1 MGFDMTRFFSPPR
14 RARGMV
20 GRRAAVVATAG
31 LVTGLVTLVAACS
44 NLTDA
49 PPPSDIADP
58 GTVKTLQSATSMYA
72 GVVSTMSQAFAGL
85 PSNGH
90 TSFVVVSGLF
100 SDEYTGGA
108 AGQGAYYDSH
118 TMTSALSAGTAS
130 PYRNLQTVRIGAD
143 NAIRALAQYDDA
155 TVPSKIAELHALKGY
170 VYVLLSELYCSGIP
184 FSTVTAGGVTVFGS
198 AETTVQALTDA
209 VAQFDSAAALAGD
222 SVRIADLAAVGKG
235 RALLD
240 LGKYSDAKTAVASVP
255 TTFAYQLTYSA
266 TSREYSNFMVGVLGV
281 PLDYLLG
288 FYVAD
293 QEGSHGLPY
302 ITQSDVRIPT
312 IMTAGHPLPA
322 KFAPES
328 TPVSLADGIEA
339 RLIEAEA
346 DLQGH
351 DVPGWASVL
360 NTLREGASIPD
371 LTADSTTGAANDSAR
386 VDVLFRE
393 RAYWLF
399 GMGHRAGDMRRLV
412 RQYRR
417 SPAAVYPMGA
427 VTYPTPALPYIP
439 VPTLP
444 VPDDEAQYNPNYT
457 GCIDHDA

>member
-1 MGFDMTRFFSPPR
+1 MIK
-14 RARGMV
+14 
-20 GRRAAVVATAG
+20 RAA
-31 LVTGLVTLVAACS
+31 L
-44 NLTDA
+44 
-49 PPPSDIADP
+49 
-58 GTVKTLQSATSMYA
+58 
-72 GVVSTMSQAFAGL
+72 
-85 PSNGH
+85 
-90 TSFVVVSGLF
+90 
-100 SDEYTGGA
+100 
-108 AGQGAYYDSH
+108 
-118 TMTSALSAGTAS
+118 
-130 PYRNLQTVRIGAD
+130 RNTRIC
-143 NAIRALAQYDDA
+143 I
-155 TVPSKIAELHALKGY
+155 E
-170 VYVLLSELYCSGIP
+170 
-184 FSTVTAGGVTVFGS
+184 
-198 AETTVQALTDA
+198 
-209 VAQFDSAAALAGD
+209 
-222 SVRIADLAAVGKG
+222 RI
-235 RALLD
+235 
-240 LGKYSDAKTAVASVP
+240 
-255 TTFAYQLTYSA
+255 
-266 TSREYSNFMVGVLGV
+266 
-281 PLDYLLG
+281 
-288 FYVAD
+288 
-293 QEGSHGLPY
+293 
-302 ITQSDVRIPT
+302 
-312 IMTAGHPLPA
+312 
-322 KFAPES
+322 
-328 TPVSLADGIEA
+328 DGIEA